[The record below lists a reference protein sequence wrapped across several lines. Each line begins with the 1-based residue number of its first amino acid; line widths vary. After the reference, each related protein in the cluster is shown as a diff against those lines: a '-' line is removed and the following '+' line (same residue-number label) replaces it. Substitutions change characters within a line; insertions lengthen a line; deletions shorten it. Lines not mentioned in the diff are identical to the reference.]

1 MDADLEAGLRA
12 LAGGVPRGELEAALL
27 VARWLDPVF
36 SLEKIGAQLTGLA
49 ERCGT
54 ALPWE
59 FLGGLGFAG
68 DADRYDAPENSH
80 IARVLERHT
89 GIPISL
95 AIVLI
100 EVARR
105 AGHTAI
111 GLNFPGHFLVRVDD
125 TLVDPFS
132 MRPID
137 AAAAVAGLP
146 EAHRHRTA
154 AELFASADAPTIAF
168 RMLTNLKNTFLRR
181 SALHWAVE
189 ALDGQIALMPDYPTM
204 YVERGD
210 LWLRLGDRSSA
221 RTDFE
226 TGLAKAEDLNATALV
241 IELKNRLTGFPG
253 EPTIVH

>member
-1 MDADLEAGLRA
+1 
-12 LAGGVPRGELEAALL
+12 
-27 VARWLDPVF
+27 LDPVL
-36 SLEKIGAQLTGLA
+36 SQDKIRAQLDVLA
-49 ERCGT
+49 ERCGV
-54 ALPWE
+54 ARPWE
-59 FLGGLGFAG
+59 FLSGLGFAG

-80 IARVLERHT
+80 IARVLERQT

-95 AIVLI
+95 AIVVI

-132 MRPID
+132 MRAID
-137 AAAAVAGLP
+137 ADTAMAGLP

-154 AELFASADAPTIAF
+154 GELFASADSPTIAF
-168 RMLTNLKNTFLRR
+168 RMLTNLKTAFLRR
-181 SALHWAVE
+181 SAWHRAVE
-189 ALDGQIALMPDYPTM
+189 ALDGQIALLPDYPTM

-210 LWLRLGDRSSA
+210 LWLRLGNRACA

-226 TGLAKAEDLNATALV
+226 TGLAKAEDLDATALV
-241 IELKNRLTGFPG
+241 TELKNRLAGFSG
-253 EPTIVH
+253 EPVIVH